1 MNGND
6 ILKSLILSYRMFL
19 EESSGENILF
29 LSKNLAEYGLVN
41 DAVAL
46 LIRYLTEGGDPGK
59 VQNII
64 DPFPQQVKDLFKRA
78 ETGGEGEEDFDAQ
91 SYLEMADLLWDI
103 GSPDDAKQ
111 NYVRAIQGLAAKGD
125 VDRANEILATVKERY
140 PDDPEIQNLQI
151 AAAPTGQDILKSL
164 QSMHF
169 DIPPE
174 KEGELRL
181 NLGKALL
188 EDGIVE
194 QGISELK
201 KASMVGGFFGEEAGK
216 AIVDFYI
223 SRGELES
230 ALPLVD
236 EYLAGEVRLDYL
248 YRIASGFENAGNND
262 RAIEIYKTIYNAN
275 PEFKDV
281 KAKVMPPAPPEEKK
295 PEEVEVPSMPIPEP
309 VQKVEPAP
317 AKVEEP
323 VRVQE
328 AKPEKVVKRT
338 KKVRAVKLDDE
349 NIIFV

>member
-1 MNGND
+1 
-6 ILKSLILSYRMFL
+6 
-19 EESSGENILF
+19 
-29 LSKNLAEYGLVN
+29 
-41 DAVAL
+41 
-46 LIRYLTEGGDPGK
+46 
-59 VQNII
+59 
-64 DPFPQQVKDLFKRA
+64 
-78 ETGGEGEEDFDAQ
+78 
-91 SYLEMADLLWDI
+91 
-103 GSPDDAKQ
+103 
-111 NYVRAIQGLAAKGD
+111 
-125 VDRANEILATVKERY
+125 
-140 PDDPEIQNLQI
+140 
-151 AAAPTGQDILKSL
+151 
-164 QSMHF
+164 MHF

-194 QGISELK
+194 QGVSELK

-216 AIVDFYI
+216 SIVEFYI
-223 SRGELES
+223 SRGELEN

-262 RAIEIYKTIYNAN
+262 RAMEIYKTIYNAN
-275 PEFKDV
+275 PEFRDV

-295 PEEVEVPSMPIPEP
+295 PEEVEVPSMPTPES

-323 VRVQE
+323 VMVQE
-328 AKPEKVVKRT
+328 AKSEKVVKET
-338 KKVRAVKLDDE
+338 KKVKAVKLDDE

>member
-1 MNGND
+1 MNGNE
-6 ILKSLILSYRMFL
+6 ILKALVLSYRMFL
-19 EESSGENILF
+19 EESNGENILF

-59 VQNII
+59 IQNII
-64 DPFPQQVKDLFKRA
+64 EPFPQQVKDLFKKT
-78 ETGGEGEEDFDAQ
+78 ETESEGEEDFDAQ

-140 PDDPEIQNLQI
+140 PDDPEIQNLQV
-151 AAAPTGQDILKSL
+151 AAAPAGQDILKSL

-169 DIPPE
+169 DIPSE

-188 EDGIVE
+188 EDNIIE

-216 AIVDFYI
+216 ALLDFYI
-223 SRGELES
+223 SRGELEN

-262 RAIEIYKTIYNAN
+262 KAMEIYKTIYNAN
-275 PEFKDV
+275 PEFRDV
-281 KAKVMPPAPPEEKK
+281 KNKVMPPAPPEEKK
-295 PEEVEVPSMPIPEP
+295 PEEVAVPSMPIPEP
-309 VQKVEPAP
+309 VQKVEPSP
-317 AKVEEP
+317 SG
-323 VRVQE
+323 VQE
-328 AKPEKVVKRT
+328 AKHVKAVKKT